1 MAKLKLRPLY
11 DTVIVRRE
19 EEETVSSG
27 GIVLP
32 GSATE
37 KPTFGTVLAV
47 GDGRLDGNEIIPLEV
62 KKGDKVLF
70 GQYSGQ
76 AFKQGDEELLHMKE
90 SDIIAVVE

>member
-19 EEETVSSG
+19 EEESVSSG

-37 KPTFGTVLAV
+37 KPNFGTVLFV
-47 GDGRLDGNEIIPLEV
+47 GQGRQEGDEIYELQV

-76 AFKQGDEELLHMKE
+76 AFKQDDEELLHMKE

>member
-1 MAKLKLRPLY
+1 MTKLKLRPLY

-37 KPTFGTVLAV
+37 KPTVGTVLAV
-47 GDGRLDGNEIIPLEV
+47 GHGKADGGDIFPLEV
-62 KKGDKVLF
+62 KVGDKILF

-76 AFKQGDEELLHMKE
+76 SFKQGDEELLHMKE